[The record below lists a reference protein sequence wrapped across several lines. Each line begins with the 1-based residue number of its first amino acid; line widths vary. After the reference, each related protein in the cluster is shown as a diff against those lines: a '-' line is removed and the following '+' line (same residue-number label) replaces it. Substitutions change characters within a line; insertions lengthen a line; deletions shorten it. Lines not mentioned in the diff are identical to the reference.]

1 MPLAFVKDDDVD
13 KDDGDK
19 INDDAVDDDN
29 DDDDDD
35 DKGDS
40 GRAEESPD
48 LRLMLPCRDDI
59 CLHKPYHVKIHC
71 CVIINIILVS
81 HCHQDCPHHH
91 QVS

>member
-1 MPLAFVKDDDVD
+1 MPLAFVKDGDVD

-19 INDDAVDDDN
+19 INDDAVDDDK
-29 DDDDDD
+29 D
-35 DKGDS
+35 DS

-48 LRLMLPCRDDI
+48 LRLLLPRRDDI

>member
-1 MPLAFVKDDDVD
+1 MGLVGKRLAFIKDDDVD
-13 KDDGDK
+13 KDDVDK
-19 INDDAVDDDN
+19 INDDAVDDD
-29 DDDDDD
+29 DDDDED
-35 DKGDS
+35 DS

-48 LRLMLPCRDDI
+48 LRLLLPRRDDI

-71 CVIINIILVS
+71 CVNIILVS

>member
-1 MPLAFVKDDDVD
+1 MPLAFDKDDNVD

-19 INDDAVDDDN
+19 INDDAVDDD
-29 DDDDDD
+29 DEED
-35 DKGDS
+35 DS

-59 CLHKPYHVKIHC
+59 CLHKPYHVKIHR
-71 CVIINIILVS
+71 CVIVNIILVS